1 MAIAVQIR
9 RGTETQRQTM
19 DGGVGNP
26 AKPLAGE
33 LIYTTDDK
41 LLYVGDG
48 TTTGGNLVGGGSGTT
63 NLSTT
68 ANGTSLTVNS
78 DTGTDASIPAATTSA
93 WGAMTDEDKAKLDG
107 IATSAN
113 NYTHPNH
120 TGDVTST
127 GDGATVIAT
136 DAVTTAKID
145 DLAVTTAK
153 IANNAVT
160 DDKLAT
166 SLDFGTIV

>member
-1 MAIAVQIR
+1 MSIQVQIR
-9 RGTETQRQTM
+9 RGTNAQRQTM
-19 DGGVGNP
+19 DGVGSNP

-33 LIYTTDDK
+33 LIYTTDTKD
-41 LLYVGDG
+41 LYIGDG
-48 TTTGGNLVGGGSGTT
+48 STTGGNLVSGGSGTT

-107 IATSAN
+107 IAVNAN
-113 NYTHPNH
+113 DYTHPNH

-127 GDGATVIAT
+127 GDGATVIANN
-136 DAVTTAKID
+136 AVTTAKIN
-145 DLAVTTAK
+145 
-153 IANNAVT
+153 NNAVT
-160 DDKLAT
+160 SDKLAT
-166 SLDFGTIV
+166 TLDFGSIV

>member
-1 MAIAVQIR
+1 MSIQVQIR
-9 RGTETQRQTM
+9 RGTNAQRQTM
-19 DGGVGNP
+19 DGVGSNP

-33 LIYTTDDK
+33 LIYTTDTKD
-41 LLYVGDG
+41 LYIGDG
-48 TTTGGNLVGGGSGTT
+48 STTGGNLVSGGSGTT

-78 DTGTDASIPAATTSA
+78 HTGTDASIPAATTSA

-127 GDGATVIAT
+127 GDGATVIA
-136 DAVTTAKID
+136 
-145 DLAVTTAK
+145 
-153 IANNAVT
+153 NNAVT
-160 DDKLAT
+160 SAKLAT
-166 SLDFGTIV
+166 SLDFGSIV

>member
-1 MAIAVQIR
+1 MSIQVQVR
-9 RGTETQRQTM
+9 RGTNAQRQTM

-33 LIYTTDDK
+33 LIYTTDQK

-68 ANGTSLTVNS
+68 ANATSLTVNS
-78 DTGTDASIPAATTSA
+78 DTGNNASIPAATTSA

-107 IATSAN
+107 IAASAN
-113 NYTHPNH
+113 NYSHPNH
-120 TGDVTST
+120 FGDVTST
-127 GDGATVIAT
+127 GDGATVIANN
-136 DAVTTAKID
+136 AVTTAKIN
-145 DLAVTTAK
+145 
-153 IANNAVT
+153 NNAVT
-160 DDKLAT
+160 SAKLAT
-166 SLDFGTIV
+166 TLDFGSIV

>member
-1 MAIAVQIR
+1 MSIAVQIR
-9 RGTETQRQTM
+9 RGTDSQRQTM
-19 DGGVGNP
+19 DGVGSNP

-33 LIYTTDDK
+33 LIYTTDQK

-68 ANGTSLTVNS
+68 ANATSLTVNS
-78 DTGTDASIPAATTSA
+78 DTGTNASIPAATTSA

-107 IATSAN
+107 VAASAN
-113 NYTHPNH
+113 NYVHPNH

-127 GDGATVIAT
+127 GDGATVIA
-136 DAVTTAKID
+136 
-145 DLAVTTAK
+145 
-153 IANNAVT
+153 NNAVT
-160 DDKLAT
+160 SDKLAT
-166 SLDFGTIV
+166 TLDFGSIV

>member
-1 MAIAVQIR
+1 MSIAVQIR
-9 RGTETQRQTM
+9 RGTDSQRQTM
-19 DGGVGNP
+19 DGVGSNP

-33 LIYTTDDK
+33 LIYTTDQK

-78 DTGTDASIPAATTSA
+78 DTGTNASIPAATTSA

-107 IATSAN
+107 VAASAN
-113 NYTHPNH
+113 NYVHPNH

-127 GDGATVIAT
+127 GDGATVIA
-136 DAVTTAKID
+136 
-145 DLAVTTAK
+145 
-153 IANNAVT
+153 NNAVT
-160 DDKLAT
+160 SDKLAT
-166 SLDFGTIV
+166 TLDFGSIV

>member
-1 MAIAVQIR
+1 MSIAVQIR
-9 RGTETQRQTM
+9 RGTNTQRQTM
-19 DGGVGNP
+19 DGVGSNP

-33 LIYTTDDK
+33 LIYTTDQK

-78 DTGTDASIPAATTSA
+78 DTGTNASIPAATTSA
-93 WGAMTDEDKAKLDG
+93 WGAMTDEDKTKLNG
-107 IATSAN
+107 VAVSAN
-113 NYTHPNH
+113 NYVHPNH

-127 GDGATVIAT
+127 GDGATVIA
-136 DAVTTAKID
+136 
-145 DLAVTTAK
+145 
-153 IANNAVT
+153 NNAVT
-160 DDKLAT
+160 SDKLAT
-166 SLDFGTIV
+166 TLDFGSIV

>member
-1 MAIAVQIR
+1 MSIAVQIR
-9 RGTETQRQTM
+9 RGTDSQRQTM
-19 DGGVGNP
+19 DGVGSNP

-33 LIYTTDDK
+33 LIYTTDQK

-78 DTGTDASIPAATTSA
+78 DTGNNASIPAATASA

-107 IATSAN
+107 VAASAN
-113 NYTHPNH
+113 NYVHPNH

-127 GDGATVIAT
+127 GDGATVIA
-136 DAVTTAKID
+136 
-145 DLAVTTAK
+145 
-153 IANNAVT
+153 NNAVT
-160 DDKLAT
+160 SDKLAT
-166 SLDFGTIV
+166 TLDFGSIV

>member
-1 MAIAVQIR
+1 MAIEVQIR
-9 RGTETQRQTM
+9 RGTSTQNASFT
-19 DGGVGNP
+19 GAV
-26 AKPLAGE
+26 GE
-33 LIYTTDDK
+33 LVYTTDTKD
-41 LLYVGDG
+41 LYIHDG
-48 TTTGGNLVGGGSGTT
+48 SNAGGTVVGGGAASIADDSITYAKIQNVAANNVLLG
-63 NLSTT
+63 ND
-68 ANGTSLTVNS
+68 NGTGVDVQELT
-78 DTGTDASIPAATTSA
+78 ATEVLA
-93 WGAMTDEDKAKLDG
+93 ILGVEA
-107 IATSAN
+107 SAN

-160 DDKLAT
+160 DAKLAT
-166 SLDFGTIV
+166 SLDFGSIV